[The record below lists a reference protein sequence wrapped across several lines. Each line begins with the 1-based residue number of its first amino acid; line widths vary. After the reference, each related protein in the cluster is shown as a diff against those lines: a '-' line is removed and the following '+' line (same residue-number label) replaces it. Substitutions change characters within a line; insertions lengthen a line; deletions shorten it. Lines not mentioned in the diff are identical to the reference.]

1 MISSESWKKLHSIYY
16 AHDWSMWHNS
26 AMDTYFPPFR
36 FVLRALFK
44 PISDYILKP
53 FLVSFH
59 NWICVPTC
67 GLSHHLCVL
76 CAHSCSPCLR
86 MVSVLFC
93 STGCCSNRSRT
104 NHHLS
109 KQMDMSP
116 IWIHSDKI
124 INRKINW
131 LITYYGI

>member
-1 MISSESWKKLHSIYY
+1 MTACHNVFLQDIKIFFWHVDFYAKISIILDTRTKNSTTQLTIISMEVYMTYLILHWTPS
-16 AHDWSMWHNS
+16 
-26 AMDTYFPPFR
+26 FLLFR

-76 CAHSCSPCLR
+76 CTHTCSPCLR
-86 MVSVLFC
+86 YWETSQSYRIHLIICHLFF
-93 STGCCSNRSRT
+93 S
-104 NHHLS
+104 
-109 KQMDMSP
+109 MD
-116 IWIHSDKI
+116 
-124 INRKINW
+124 N
-131 LITYYGI
+131 